1 MRILIV
7 DDHLPTLD
15 LMRLALTSLGHSVTS
30 ATTVTEAL
38 ERLVDASPDVIL
50 SDLTFPSDHGGGKN
64 GHDLAREVRSRPDRR
79 GVGLLA
85 VTGAA
90 SAAERRAAIDSGF
103 DEVVVKPFDLGSLID
118 QIDAFDPGR

>member
-38 ERLVDASPDVIL
+38 ERLADDRPQVIL
-50 SDLTFPSDHGGGKN
+50 SDLTFPSDGDDQRD
-64 GHDLAREVRSRPDRR
+64 GHDLARAVRSRPDHHD
-79 GVGLLA
+79 VGLLA

-90 SAAERRAAIDSGF
+90 SAAERQAAIDSGF
-103 DEVVVKPFDLGSLID
+103 DQVVVKPFDLGSLID
-118 QIDAFDPGR
+118 QIDAFDRGR